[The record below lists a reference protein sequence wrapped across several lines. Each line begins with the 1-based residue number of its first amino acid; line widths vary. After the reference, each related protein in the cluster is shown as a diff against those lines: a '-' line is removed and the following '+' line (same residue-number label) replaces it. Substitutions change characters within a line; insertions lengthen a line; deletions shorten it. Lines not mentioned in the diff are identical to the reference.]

1 MGLFKPA
8 MYKKNIFEINY
19 KKLKEKGITCLVFD
33 LDNTLGLIDHRRC
46 PEETRKLIKKLQDDF
61 LILISSNNTR
71 GRITPYLEEL
81 GVGGVSWS
89 MKPSTRGL
97 RKIKSNF
104 FPIFFFFLEV
114 FCLFLCNLYIR
125 KRLCI

>member
-46 PEETRKLIKKLQDDF
+46 PEETRKLIKKLGGNEKTIMSFAGFGD
-61 LILISSNNTR
+61 ILLSCTSSSSRNYTYGKLLGN
-71 GRITPYLEEL
+71 GESKKELEDIEDWL
-81 GVGGVSWS
+81 
-89 MKPSTRGL
+89 K
-97 RKIKSNF
+97 
-104 FPIFFFFLEV
+104 
-114 FCLFLCNLYIR
+114 NL
-125 KRLCI
+125 KEDK